1 VVAIYPPTFV
11 QSTAKA
17 RAAPSTTFTIL
28 GPKEAQ
34 ATALGAGV
42 MEARE
47 AQMAEERKGP
57 VLFGMPAV
65 QSETSAVAVARI
77 GGFTQSDKDIA
88 LEMAVAGLVS
98 DAWRKPPPTAT
109 TNSPVTVPGNGW
121 RDTGP
126 LRPPPGVNLIDA
138 MVHAMQPHGVGNP
151 ERVGPAKPKPE
162 DDGPKAA

>member
-1 VVAIYPPTFV
+1 MT
-11 QSTAKA
+11 
-17 RAAPSTTFTIL
+17 
-28 GPKEAQ
+28 
-34 ATALGAGV
+34 
-42 MEARE
+42 
-47 AQMAEERKGP
+47 EERKTP

-65 QSETSAVAVARI
+65 NSETSAAAAARM
-77 GGFTQSDKDIA
+77 GGLTERDKDIA
-88 LEMAVAGLVS
+88 LEIAIRGLVS
-98 DAWRKPPPTAT
+98 DAWRPPPTAST
-109 TNSPVTVPGNGW
+109 TSQAQQPRGNGW